1 MPDAAMS
8 RPRHWA
14 LVVAVVLTLPIWGA
28 FVVLVTALRGL
39 AVLSTYLGVWL
50 FWIGSARRRAL
61 FVYSD
66 CPHWKDHVE
75 ARILPRL
82 PSQTVVLNW
91 SRRAEWPRL
100 SFEVLLFRMFA
111 GDREFNPIGL
121 VLERFNAVESYRFWQ
136 PFRDAKHGRTEGLAE
151 LEARFL
157 EHVTG

>member
-1 MPDAAMS
+1 M
-8 RPRHWA
+8 
-14 LVVAVVLTLPIWGA
+14 VAVVLTLPIWGS
-28 FVVLVTALRGL
+28 FVILVTALRGL
-39 AVLSTYLGVWL
+39 AVLSAYLGVWL
-50 FWIGSARRRAL
+50 FWIGPARRRVL

-66 CPHWKDHVE
+66 SPHWKEHVE

-82 PSQTVVLNW
+82 PSKTVVLNW

-121 VLERFNAVESYRFWQ
+121 VFERFNVVESYRFWQ

-151 LEARFL
+151 LEVRFL
-157 EHVTG
+157 KHLAG